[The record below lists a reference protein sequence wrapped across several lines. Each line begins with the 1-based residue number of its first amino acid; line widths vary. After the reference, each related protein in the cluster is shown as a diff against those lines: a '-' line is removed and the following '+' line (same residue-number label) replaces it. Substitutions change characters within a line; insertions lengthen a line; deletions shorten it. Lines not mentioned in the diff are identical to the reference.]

1 MKTLFLFLLVFFYS
15 CIVFT
20 QNSFNYQAIIRDTEG
35 EVMANEQVNLTV
47 NLLQGSA
54 TGTVVYS
61 EVHDSTTN
69 DFGLVNLHIGAGD
82 PAGFDTI
89 DWRQGPYFINIKLA
103 GNNMSTSQ
111 LQSVPYAMHALSSQE
126 SKLLKERLALV
137 ENMLMDNDLYT
148 VEDYDGNKYK
158 TVRLGEQVWMAENL
172 RTTHYAD
179 GTPLV
184 DGTDSGSIE
193 DDFTTPYYFW
203 CDDDSAAYAE
213 TYGALYTWA
222 AAMRGDTSSN
232 TNPSNV
238 QGVCPNGWHLPS
250 DKEWQQLL
258 MYMGLDKAEI
268 ESGLWAGTD
277 EGGKLKET
285 DTTHWKAPNT
295 GATNET
301 GFTGVP
307 SGYRHFVGAY
317 AFFPTD
323 ALIWTSTVYSEFS
336 GRYYGL
342 RYDRATVRSSNER
355 KDFALSVRCVR
366 DEY

>member
-1 MKTLFLFLLVFFYS
+1 MKPSILFLLGLFYS
-15 CIVFT
+15 VLVFT

-89 DWRQGPYFINIKLA
+89 DWRQGPYFINIKLV
-103 GNNMSTSQ
+103 GNSISTSR
-111 LQSVPYAMHALSSQE
+111 LQSVPYAMYAQSSQE

-158 TVRLGEQVWMAENL
+158 TVRLGRQVWMKENL

-184 DGTDSGSIE
+184 DGTDSGDIGH
-193 DDFTTPYYFW
+193 DFTTQYYFW
-203 CDDDSAAYAE
+203 YDDSAAYAE

-258 MYMGLDKAEI
+258 IYLGMDKTETENWEWI
-268 ESGLWAGTD
+268 GTD
-277 EGGKLKET
+277 EGGKLKDT
-285 DTTHWKAPNT
+285 TTTHWKSPNT

-301 GFTGVP
+301 GFTAAP
-307 SGYRHFVGAY
+307 SGFRYRFGPY
-317 AFFPTD
+317 AFLFED
-323 ALIWTSTVYSEFS
+323 ALIWASTEDDAVQ
-336 GRYYGL
+336 GIYYGL
-342 RYDRATVRSSNER
+342 RYNTATVRKSIQN
-355 KDFALSVRCVR
+355 KYNALSVRCVR
-366 DEY
+366 DEF